1 MVRGMAL
8 RSMCALRVE
17 NLVEYVHVP
26 TRCPLR
32 LYRHYPT
39 SRPRYVARCE
49 RRSEACRPPTMT
61 IALAQRLSSER
72 HISFSRRYV
81 LQPLQDGLRDKSPY
95 VRKTAVMGCVKLF
108 YTSATVIHECNIPD
122 TLYAMLKDP
131 DSLVVANC
139 VVALEEILASEGGIV
154 LTREIAHRLLNG
166 LQAFNEWCQCIVM
179 SILIRYVPSNEDEVF
194 DILNILEL
202 RLKHANSGVVLVS
215 PNRDHV
221 AERMGGGFK

>member
-1 MVRGMAL
+1 M
-8 RSMCALRVE
+8 
-17 NLVEYVHVP
+17 
-26 TRCPLR
+26 
-32 LYRHYPT
+32 
-39 SRPRYVARCE
+39 
-49 RRSEACRPPTMT
+49 
-61 IALAQRLSSER
+61 
-72 HISFSRRYV
+72 

-108 YTSATVIHECNIPD
+108 YTSSSVIHECNIPD

-154 LTREIAHRLLNG
+154 LTREIAHRLING

-179 SILIRYVPSNEDEVF
+179 GILIRYVPSNEDEVF
-194 DILNILEL
+194 DILNILEQ

-215 PNRDHV
+215 LTEIKDVRGAGGIGARRGV
-221 AERMGGGFK
+221 AAAVAPAAGIHMRVSPTGAL